1 MSSSGFILDAS
12 AILALL
18 NSEPGAEDV
27 QAVVAASAVSTV
39 NLTEVAGKLADDGM
53 TDRMIWKAL
62 RIGFHTLDFGS
73 EQLRLMPQL
82 RRDTKRYGLSIGD
95 RCCLATALT
104 SQRPAMTADRAWASV
119 RTPGLRVTVIG
130 GRH

>member
-1 MSSSGFILDAS
+1 MSDKGFILDAS

-18 NSEPGAEDV
+18 NSEPGAQEV
-27 QAVVAASAVSTV
+27 QAVVAASAASTV
-39 NLTEVAGKLADDGM
+39 NLTEVVGKLADDGM

-73 EQLRLMPQL
+73 EQSRLMPQL
-82 RRDTKRYGLSIGD
+82 RRDTRRHGLSLGD

-104 SQRPAMTADRAWASV
+104 WQRPAMTADRAWVNV
-119 RTPGLRVTVIG
+119 RIPGLQVTVIG